1 MGAAGDPLS
10 QDTLVSG
17 VPVTL
22 EIGRRRTF
30 AQAVDWPGWCRAGKG
45 EEPALKTL
53 AAYVGRYRAAVGSLV
68 DPLGTGAPALTVI
81 ERVDGDV
88 TTDFGAPGQTVPSDR
103 RALTPA
109 EPQRLAAFLDA
120 CWAAFDGAFAAT
132 PADVRPVKPEVGRSP
147 DAMRL
152 HILDALRAYATWLSK
167 PVPRMVKDEP
177 GASENLIRG
186 FVREH
191 VLVLPVGVPFEDGKR
206 TGPYAVRREC
216 WHVLD
221 HAWELEDRLHA
232 T

>member
-1 MGAAGDPLS
+1 VNPG
-10 QDTLVSG
+10 TLVSG

-22 EIGRRRTF
+22 EIGRRRSF

-45 EEPALKTL
+45 EELAVAALVG
-53 AAYVGRYRAAVGSLV
+53 YVDRYRSAVGSLS
-68 DPLGTGAPALTVI
+68 DPLGTGPPEITVI

-103 RALTPA
+103 RPLGHG

-120 CWAAFDGAFAAT
+120 CWAAFDAAFAAM
-132 PADVRPVKPEVGRSP
+132 PEAARPIKPQVGRSP

-152 HILDALRAYATWLSK
+152 HILDALRAYATWLAK
-167 PVPRMVKDEP
+167 PVPRMVKDDP
-177 GASENLIRG
+177 GASETVIRG
-186 FVREH
+186 FVREQ
-191 VLVLPVGVPFEDGKR
+191 VLALPTGIPFEDGKR

-221 HAWELEDRLHA
+221 HAWELEDRVGA

>member
-1 MGAAGDPLS
+1 MGIDPG
-10 QDTLVSG
+10 TLVAG

-22 EIGRRRTF
+22 EIGRRRAF

-45 EEPALKTL
+45 EERAVETL
-53 AAYVGRYRAAVGSLV
+53 VAYVDRYRRAVGSLA
-68 DPLGTGAPALTVI
+68 DPLGTGAPAITVI
-81 ERVDGDV
+81 ERVDGDA

-103 RALTPA
+103 RPLAGR

-120 CWAAFDGAFAAT
+120 CWAAFDAALAAT
-132 PADVRPVKPEVGRSP
+132 PKDARPVKPEVGRSP

-152 HILDALRAYATWLSK
+152 HILEALRAYATWLSK
-167 PVPRMVKDEP
+167 PVPRMVKDDP
-177 GASENLIRG
+177 GASEAVIRD

-191 VLVLPVGVPFEDGKR
+191 ALALPIGVPFEDGKR

-221 HAWELEDRLHA
+221 HAWELEDRLYA
-232 T
+232 S

>member
-1 MGAAGDPLS
+1 MGIEPG
-10 QDTLVSG
+10 TLISG

-22 EIGRRRTF
+22 EIGRRRSF
-30 AQAVDWPGWCRAGKG
+30 AQAVDWPGWCRAGRD
-45 EEPALKTL
+45 EDRAVTTL
-53 AAYVGRYRAAVGSLV
+53 VAYVDRYRAAVGSLA
-68 DPLGTGAPALTVI
+68 DPLGTGAPEITVI

-103 RALTPA
+103 RPLMEG
-109 EPQRLAAFLDA
+109 EPGRLAAFLDA
-120 CWAAFDGAFAAT
+120 CWTAFDAAYAAI
-132 PADVRPVKPEVGRSP
+132 PEAARSIKPQVGRSP

-152 HILDALRAYATWLSK
+152 HILEALRAYATWLSK
-167 PVPRMVKDEP
+167 PVPRMVKDDP
-177 GASENLIRG
+177 SASETAIRA

-191 VLVLPVGVPFEDGKR
+191 VLALPAGVPFQDGKR

-221 HAWELEDRLHA
+221 HAWEMEDRVRV

>member
-1 MGAAGDPLS
+1 MAIDPA
-10 QDTLVSG
+10 TLVAG

-22 EIGRRRTF
+22 EISRRRAF
-30 AQAVDWPGWCRAGKG
+30 AQAVDWPGWCRAGRD
-45 EEPALKTL
+45 EDRAL
-53 AAYVGRYRAAVGSLV
+53 AALIGYVDRYRAAVGSLA
-68 DPLGTGAPALTVI
+68 DPLGRDTPGVTVI

-103 RALTPA
+103 RPLTTGEPA
-109 EPQRLAAFLDA
+109 RLAAFLDA
-120 CWAAFDGAFAAT
+120 CWAAFDGAYART
-132 PADVRPVKPEVGRSP
+132 PEAVRPIKPEVGRSP

-152 HILDALRAYATWLSK
+152 HILDAMRAYATWLAK
-167 PVPRMVKDEP
+167 PVPRIVKGDP
-177 GASENLIRG
+177 GASEVAIRG

-191 VLVLPVGVPFEDGKR
+191 VLALPVGVPFEDGKR

-221 HAWELEDRLHA
+221 HAWELEDRPNA

>member
-1 MGAAGDPLS
+1 MGINSG
-10 QDTLVSG
+10 TLVSG

-22 EIGRRRTF
+22 EIGRRRSF
-30 AQAVDWPGWCRAGKG
+30 AQAVDWPGWCRAGRD
-45 EEPALKTL
+45 ENLAVANL
-53 AAYVGRYRAAVGSLV
+53 AAYADRYRAAVGSLA
-68 DPLGTGAPALTVI
+68 DPLGTGAPEITVI

-103 RALTPA
+103 RPLAQG

-120 CWAAFDGAFAAT
+120 CWTAFDAALAAT
-132 PADVRPVKPEVGRSP
+132 PEEARPVKPQVGRSP
-147 DAMRL
+147 DTMRM
-152 HILDALRAYATWLSK
+152 HILGALRAYATWLSK
-167 PVPRMVKDEP
+167 PVPRMVKDDP
-177 GASENLIRG
+177 GASEKVIRG
-186 FVREH
+186 FVLEH
-191 VLVLPVGVPFEDGKR
+191 VVTLPVRLPFEDGKR

>member
-1 MGAAGDPLS
+1 MPG
-10 QDTLVSG
+10 TLVSG
-17 VPVTL
+17 VAVTL
-22 EIGRRRTF
+22 EIGRRRSF

-45 EEPALKTL
+45 EERAVEALV
-53 AAYVGRYRAAVGSLV
+53 AYVDRYRAAVGPLA
-68 DPLGTGAPALTVI
+68 DPLGTGAPEITVI

-88 TTDFGAPGQTVPSDR
+88 TTDFGAPGQTMPSDR
-103 RALTPA
+103 RPLAA
-109 EPQRLAAFLDA
+109 GEPQRLAAFLDA
-120 CWAAFDGAFAAT
+120 CWAAFDGAFTAT
-132 PADVRPVKPEVGRSP
+132 PEVARPVKPEVGRSP

-167 PVPRMVKDEP
+167 PVPRMVKDDP
-177 GASENLIRG
+177 AASEEAIRG

-191 VLVLPVGVPFEDGKR
+191 VLALPTGVPFDDGKR